1 MFIDKLLKRI
11 IELKNPSVLGLDPDV
26 EKFPKFIKEEF
37 LGENVIKTADNIK
50 NAIEFFNKCIIDA
63 VYDIIPAVKFQAAYY
78 EMYGPKGMEALL
90 NSVEYARSKGMI
102 IIIDA
107 KRNDIG
113 TTAKAYSNAYIGRSN
128 IMGVEMPI
136 YDADALTVNA
146 YLGSDGINPFL
157 EDCEKYDKGI
167 FVLVKTSN
175 PSSGEFQDIE
185 TENSKE
191 LYVRVGEKVEEW
203 GKKIIG
209 EYGYSSVGA
218 VVGATY
224 PKQLKE
230 LREKMQ
236 HTLFL
241 VPGYGAQGGKA
252 EDIKLAYD
260 ENGLGALVNSSRGLM
275 YAYKSEKWKEKY
287 SEEEFALAARAEAI
301 DMKNNLWRE

>member
-1 MFIDKLLKRI
+1 MFIDKLLKKI
-11 IELKNPSVLGLDPDV
+11 IELKNPSVLGLDPDI
-26 EKFPKFIKEEF
+26 EKFPEFIKEKF
-37 LGENVIKTADNIK
+37 LVENINADNISASSITKAEDSIK
-50 NAIEFFNKCIIDA
+50 NAIEFFNKCIIDE

-113 TTAKAYSNAYIGRSN
+113 STAKAYSNAYIGRSN
-128 IMGVEMPI
+128 IMGLEVPI
-136 YDADALTVNA
+136 YDADAITVNA
-146 YLGSDGINPFL
+146 YLGSDGINPFI

-203 GKKIIG
+203 GRKLIG
-209 EYGYSSVGA
+209 EYGYSSIGA
-218 VVGATY
+218 VVGAT
-224 PKQLKE
+224 
-230 LREKMQ
+230 
-236 HTLFL
+236 
-241 VPGYGAQGGKA
+241 
-252 EDIKLAYD
+252 
-260 ENGLGALVNSSRGLM
+260 
-275 YAYKSEKWKEKY
+275 
-287 SEEEFALAARAEAI
+287 
-301 DMKNNLWRE
+301 